1 MMSTRLSKH
10 KHIFC
15 YLILFIQTQGLAQV
29 YIFEGDP
36 DLIFEQ
42 GTYKQNYNTGMYF
55 YHMRKWEDAII
66 MLDRCFALT
75 RKKTKH
81 IFPLMWSYI
90 YNGDYENA
98 LKILEDVKDNKK
110 KRLIRLVIRHL
121 NSVNENDKL
130 IKEDIDKI
138 LLDKKRLISRM
149 KEEIAY
155 LSKQSIINY
164 EH

>member
-1 MMSTRLSKH
+1 MNTRLSKH
-10 KHIFC
+10 KYIFC
-15 YLILFIQTQGLAQV
+15 YLILFIQTHGLAQV

-98 LKILEDVKDNKK
+98 IKILEDVKDNKK

-149 KEEIAY
+149 KEETAY

>member
-1 MMSTRLSKH
+1 MNTRLSKH

-15 YLILFIQTQGLAQV
+15 FLILFIQTQGLAQV

>member
-1 MMSTRLSKH
+1 MSTRLSKH

-121 NSVNENDKL
+121 NSVNENDKF

-149 KEEIAY
+149 KEEIAH

>member
-1 MMSTRLSKH
+1 MNTRLSKH
-10 KHIFC
+10 KYIFC
-15 YLILFIQTQGLAQV
+15 YLILFIQTHALAQV

-42 GTYKQNYNTGMYF
+42 GTYKQNYNTGIYF

-81 IFPLMWSYI
+81 IYPLIWSYI

-98 LKILEDVKDNKK
+98 IKILEDVKDNKK

>member
-1 MMSTRLSKH
+1 MNIWLFKH
-10 KHIFC
+10 KLILC
-15 YLILFIQTQGLAQV
+15 YIILFIQTYGIAQV

-36 DLIFEQ
+36 ELILEQ

-55 YHMRKWEDAII
+55 YKMRHWEDAII
-66 MLDRCFALT
+66 MLDRCFTLT

-98 LKILEDVKDNKK
+98 IKILEDVKDNKK
-110 KRLIRLVIRHL
+110 KRLIRLVISHL
-121 NSVNENDKL
+121 NSLNENNKL

-149 KEEIAY
+149 KKEIAY

>member
-1 MMSTRLSKH
+1 MSTRLSKH

-66 MLDRCFALT
+66 MLDRCFTLT

-98 LKILEDVKDNKK
+98 IKILEDVKDNKK

-155 LSKQSIINY
+155 LSKQFIINY

>member
-15 YLILFIQTQGLAQV
+15 FLILFIQTQGLAQV

-98 LKILEDVKDNKK
+98 IKILEDVKDNKK

-121 NSVNENDKL
+121 NSVNENDIL

>member
-1 MMSTRLSKH
+1 MSTRLSKH

-98 LKILEDVKDNKK
+98 IKILEDVKDNKK

>member
-1 MMSTRLSKH
+1 MNTRLSKH
-10 KHIFC
+10 KYIFC
-15 YLILFIQTQGLAQV
+15 YLILFIQTHGLAQV

-55 YHMRKWEDAII
+55 YHMQKWEDAII

-90 YNGDYENA
+90 YNGDYKNA
-98 LKILEDVKDNKK
+98 IKILEDVKDNKK

-138 LLDKKRLISRM
+138 LLDKKRLIRGM
-149 KEEIAY
+149 KEERAY

>member
-1 MMSTRLSKH
+1 MNVWLFQH
-10 KHIFC
+10 KHILC
-15 YLILFIQTQGLAQV
+15 YMILFIQTYGLAQV

-36 DLIFEQ
+36 DLILEQ

-55 YHMRKWEDAII
+55 YHMRHWEDAII

-98 LKILEDVKDNKK
+98 IKILEDVKDNKK
-110 KRLIRLVIRHL
+110 KGLIRLVIRHL
-121 NSVNENDKL
+121 NSISENDKL

>member
-1 MMSTRLSKH
+1 M
-10 KHIFC
+10 
-15 YLILFIQTQGLAQV
+15 ILFIQTYGMAQV

-55 YHMRKWEDAII
+55 YHMRNWEDAII

-98 LKILEDVKDNKK
+98 IKILEDVKDNKK

-121 NSVNENDKL
+121 NSVSENDKL

-138 LLDKKRLISRM
+138 LLDKKKFISRM

-155 LSKQSIINY
+155 LSKHSIINY
-164 EH
+164 QN

>member
-1 MMSTRLSKH
+1 MMNTRLSKH
-10 KHIFC
+10 KYIFC
-15 YLILFIQTQGLAQV
+15 YLILFIQTHGLAQV

-90 YNGDYENA
+90 YNGDYKNA
-98 LKILEDVKDNKK
+98 IKILEDVKDNKK

-121 NSVNENDKL
+121 NSVNKNDKL

>member
-1 MMSTRLSKH
+1 MDIRLFKH
-10 KHIFC
+10 KHILC
-15 YLILFIQTQGLAQV
+15 YMILFIQTYGLAQV

-36 DLIFEQ
+36 DLILEQ

-55 YHMRKWEDAII
+55 YHMRHWEDAII
-66 MLDRCFALT
+66 MLDRCSALT

-98 LKILEDVKDNKK
+98 IKILEDVKDNKK

-121 NSVNENDKL
+121 NSVSENDKL

-138 LLDKKRLISRM
+138 LLEKKKLISRM

-155 LSKQSIINY
+155 LSKHSIINY
-164 EH
+164 QH

>member
-1 MMSTRLSKH
+1 MNTRLFKH
-10 KHIFC
+10 KYIFC
-15 YLILFIQTQGLAQV
+15 YLILFMHTHGLAQV

-36 DLIFEQ
+36 DLILEQ
-42 GTYKQNYNTGMYF
+42 GTYKQNYNTGIYF

-98 LKILEDVKDNKK
+98 IKILEDVKDNKK

>member
-1 MMSTRLSKH
+1 MNTRLSKH

-98 LKILEDVKDNKK
+98 IKILEDVKDNKK

-121 NSVNENDKL
+121 NSVNENDKF

>member
-1 MMSTRLSKH
+1 MSTRLNKH

-15 YLILFIQTQGLAQV
+15 FLILFIQTQGLAQV

-98 LKILEDVKDNKK
+98 IKILEDVKDNKK

>member
-1 MMSTRLSKH
+1 
-10 KHIFC
+10 
-15 YLILFIQTQGLAQV
+15 
-29 YIFEGDP
+29 
-36 DLIFEQ
+36 
-42 GTYKQNYNTGMYF
+42 MYF
-55 YHMRKWEDAII
+55 YHMRNWEDAII

-98 LKILEDVKDNKK
+98 IKILEDVKDNKK

-121 NSVNENDKL
+121 NSVNKNDKL

-138 LLDKKRLISRM
+138 LLDKKKLISRM

-155 LSKQSIINY
+155 LSKYSIINY
-164 EH
+164 QH

>member
-1 MMSTRLSKH
+1 MSTRLSKH

>member
-1 MMSTRLSKH
+1 MNTRLSKH

-98 LKILEDVKDNKK
+98 IKILEDVKDNKK

>member
-15 YLILFIQTQGLAQV
+15 FLILFIQTQGLAQV

-98 LKILEDVKDNKK
+98 IKILEDVKDNKK